1 MKNLTENTICL
12 IFNTLFYADQ
22 HMTLTWHALD
32 CYQYPTDPLMLMS
45 TKTISQSNLSKP
57 NLLGTSF

>member
-22 HMTLTWHALD
+22 RMTLTWHALV

-45 TKTISQSNLSKP
+45 TKTIL
-57 NLLGTSF
+57 